1 MPHKSLTFFHSKI
14 LEVELVSADGSY
26 VTANADGTVIKSPN
40 GTEVSNSKNSDLF
53 WALRGGG
60 GSTW

>member
-1 MPHKSLTFFHSKI
+1 MLQL
-14 LEVELVSADGSY
+14 LEVELVGADGNII
-26 VTANADGTVIKSPN
+26 VANSEGTTMTSPN
-40 GTEVSNSKNSDLF
+40 KKENFSTSNADLF